1 MTDDFPDLP
10 DFDPKAT
17 RNAVRRGVLRTA
29 AIVLTVLV
37 LLAAALTWGSAAVQ
51 TRGDREQRMAAV
63 LGTAF
68 KMYSP
73 AYAVSLGACCETTP
87 MSMSLEVQAAPLRPA
102 GDFWPA
108 GGAAYTIS
116 QNLFGRVGRLPL
128 GSVANTRLSTALY
141 DVGTSLAPKKD
152 VRKVL
157 DRLPGDLRAMAVVEF
172 ATPLPEG
179 DMKAFMKTHGACAER
194 VAYERRPGALS
205 ITWGFGYWA
214 DARTNPGKKGGDMTE
229 ESCGGGLR
237 DFRAWVGLL
246 HEHDDAN
253 LRAFDLSLDRLRR
266 AADGG
271 LSYAYVDQGSSVEKL
286 REVIKDPRVRTVRLA
301 DVAFDLDKP

>member
-1 MTDDFPDLP
+1 MTNDLPEMP

-17 RNAVRRGVLRTA
+17 RNAVRRGVFRTA
-29 AIVLTVLV
+29 AIVLTALV
-37 LLAAALTWGSAAVQ
+37 LLAAALTWGSALVQ

-73 AYAVSLGACCETTP
+73 AYAVSVSACCETTP
-87 MSMSLEVQAAPLRPA
+87 VSMSLEVQAAPLRPV

-128 GSVANTRLSTALY
+128 GSTANTRLSTALY
-141 DVGTSLAPKKD
+141 DVGTTLAPKEE

-157 DRLPGDLRAMAVVEF
+157 DRLPGDLRALAVVEF
-172 ATPLPEG
+172 ATPLPES
-179 DMKAFMKTHGACAER
+179 DMKAFLKTHGTCAER

-205 ITWGFGYWA
+205 INWGFGYWSG
-214 DARTNPGKKGGDMTE
+214 ARTNLGEKGGDMTE
-229 ESCGGGLR
+229 EACGGGLR

-246 HEHDDAN
+246 REHDDAN
-253 LRAFDLSLDRLRR
+253 LRAFDLSLDRLRE

-271 LSYAYVDQGSSVEKL
+271 LAHAYVDQVGSIEKL
-286 REVIKDPRVRTVRLA
+286 REVIRDPRVRTVRLA